1 MINET
6 YLSQGNKSC
15 MKDNSQW
22 CRDAY
27 KKVVWNKTT
36 LLRGWGFLER
46 EYLECIAGKPSSH
59 SSTTFTY
66 HKMAMSHLSVQR
78 SSFQIDLIITVLS
91 FPISV
96 IKSEFWSYL
105 SVHVCIYNHFDTGRK
120 PTTTGPWIH
129 QVISLAFG

>member
-1 MINET
+1 MVNET
-6 YLSQGNKSC
+6 YLSQGNKSF
-15 MKDNSQW
+15 MKDNYPW
-22 CRDAY
+22 CRDTY
-27 KKVVWNKTT
+27 KKLIWNKTT
-36 LLRGWGFLER
+36 LLRGWSFLET
-46 EYLECIAGKPSSH
+46 EYLEYIAEKVSFH

-66 HKMAMSHLSVQR
+66 HKMGMSHLSVQR
-78 SSFQIDLIITVLS
+78 TSFQIDLIITVLS

-96 IKSEFWSYL
+96 IKSEIWCYL